1 MRQRGEHRGSSVSKT
16 VELCAQRSC
25 EGALSK
31 KVQCHSYP
39 ILKLRLVVF
48 IKPDSVY
55 CIMRGL
61 ILLLLV
67 NFSCMKSDHHYVYA
81 DGSANR
87 YIITP
92 DTLEYDP
99 VTPEESSTG
108 TYSGGDPK
116 IVSISAERFES
127 ISQLFEKALAN
138 KAVHIEDRIKTSGV
152 ISIVKGDTHTQIILA
167 PGCAEKEAIESLLK
181 QILAE

>member
-1 MRQRGEHRGSSVSKT
+1 MR
-16 VELCAQRSC
+16 C
-25 EGALSK
+25 
-31 KVQCHSYP
+31 
-39 ILKLRLVVF
+39 
-48 IKPDSVY
+48 
-55 CIMRGL
+55 L

-67 NFSCMKSDHHYVYA
+67 NLSCMKPDLRYVYA

-87 YIITP
+87 YIITA

-116 IVSISAERFES
+116 SVSISAEQFES
-127 ISQLFEKALAN
+127 IGQLFDKAIAN
-138 KAVHIEDRIKTSGV
+138 KAVHIADRMKTSGA
-152 ISIVKGDTHTQIILA
+152 ISIVKGSNRTEAILA
-167 PGCAEKEAIESLLK
+167 PGCAEKDAIEGLLK

>member
-1 MRQRGEHRGSSVSKT
+1 
-16 VELCAQRSC
+16 
-25 EGALSK
+25 
-31 KVQCHSYP
+31 
-39 ILKLRLVVF
+39 
-48 IKPDSVY
+48 
-55 CIMRGL
+55 MRGL
-61 ILLLLV
+61 ILLLLI
-67 NFSCMKSDHHYVYA
+67 NLSCMKSDHRYVYA

-116 IVSISAERFES
+116 TVSISAEQFES
-127 ISQLFEKALAN
+127 IGQLFDKAIAN
-138 KAVHIEDRIKTSGV
+138 KMVHIEDRIKTSGA
-152 ISIVKGDTHTQIILA
+152 ISIVKGDTRTQAVLA

-181 QILAE
+181 QILQQ

>member
-1 MRQRGEHRGSSVSKT
+1 MRS
-16 VELCAQRSC
+16 
-25 EGALSK
+25 
-31 KVQCHSYP
+31 
-39 ILKLRLVVF
+39 
-48 IKPDSVY
+48 
-55 CIMRGL
+55 L

-67 NFSCMKSDHHYVYA
+67 NLSCMKSDHRYIYA

-116 IVSISAERFES
+116 TVSISAEQFES
-127 ISQLFEKALAN
+127 IGQLFDKAIGN
-138 KAVHIEDRIKTSGV
+138 KTVHIEDRIKTSGA
-152 ISIVKGDTHTQIILA
+152 ISIVKGDTRTQVILA

-181 QILAE
+181 KILSE